1 VTSSLRRSLPESAV
15 AAALFVACFV
25 AVHYWFWGQLQIV
38 DWPGYRD
45 YGRAIVDHGLVPY
58 RDFSVEY
65 PPGSILVFVIP
76 TAFANYAGAFA
87 ILMAICGVAMT
98 VVVAAIDKRAAFYA
112 ALAPILVGSLVLSRF
127 DLWPDVLVVLALLG
141 LLVGSDA
148 VGWAFL
154 GAAVGVKLWP
164 IVLVPI
170 ALLWSFRHGR
180 RRAPLWGLG
189 VALAIFAPFALLGPH
204 GLWASVHGQA
214 DRPLQIESLGASFL
228 TVFAH
233 PVVIS
238 SHGSQNLEGHGF
250 YAGVFALVQLCAIVV
265 CWIEFARGPATRN
278 RFLTC
283 SAAAVCAFV
292 AFGKVLSPQYLLWL
306 IPLVPLVAG
315 ARRLPALVLLTVA
328 CVLTQIWFPLRYF
341 AYADSFHL
349 AGVVLAR
356 DLVLVALFFVLAWPT
371 DSATPPAKPAASLS
385 VGSVEPTP
393 TEPRRE

>member
-1 VTSSLRRSLPESAV
+1 
-15 AAALFVACFV
+15 
-25 AVHYWFWGQLQIV
+25 
-38 DWPGYRD
+38 
-45 YGRAIVDHGLVPY
+45 
-58 RDFSVEY
+58 VEY
-65 PPGSILVFVIP
+65 PPGSLLVFVIP
-76 TAFANYAGAFA
+76 TAFSNYATAFA
-87 ILMAICGVAMT
+87 VLMAICGVAMT

-141 LLVGSDA
+141 LLEGSEA
-148 VGWAFL
+148 FGWAFL

-164 IVLVPI
+164 LVLVPI

-180 RRAPLWGLG
+180 RLAPLWGLG
-189 VALAIFAPFALLGPH
+189 VALAIFVPFAILAPH

-214 DRPLQIESLGASFL
+214 DRPLQVESLGAAIL
-228 TVFAH
+228 AVVAH
-233 PVVIS
+233 PQVGS
-238 SHGSQNLEGHGF
+238 SHGSQNIEGHGA
-250 YAGVFALVQLCAIVV
+250 YAAVFALVQVCAVVV
-265 CWIEFARGPATRN
+265 CWIEFARGPVTRN
-278 RFLTC
+278 RLLTY

-315 ARRLPALVLLTVA
+315 GRRLPAVVLLTAA

-356 DLVLVALFFVLAWPT
+356 DLVLVALFVVLAWPIR
-371 DSATPPAKPAASLS
+371 
-385 VGSVEPTP
+385 E
-393 TEPRRE
+393 RRPG